1 MTAATPG
8 TDGLRRRDRGRHR
21 RGQISILG
29 HRRGR
34 HRRGRIS
41 ILGVVEDPLVEDA
54 TSIVEI

>member
-34 HRRGRIS
+34 IS